1 MPAAAP
7 ERRSPAPSAPPLR
20 PTPPAERVSPPP
32 PEPAGE
38 APLFPAPDAAKAD
51 LSGRW
56 DLRQETDSTSGEP
69 MTLGYR
75 VNLLQDGNRV
85 HGRGFKTIDNGVT
98 LLPSE
103 RTPIE
108 IEGRIEGN
116 ELVLNFTDISR
127 DVTSRGTMRYR
138 LGPGGSLRGRFSR
151 DDAAGSGSSSA
162 HRVP

>member
-1 MPAAAP
+1 MASAPRSAAAAAGVGSGTRVVLSSSTITAGAEATSRP
-7 ERRSPAPSAPPLR
+7 GSLADPRRSTSDEPL
-20 PTPPAERVSPPP
+20 
-32 PEPAGE
+32 
-38 APLFPAPDAAKAD
+38 
-51 LSGRW
+51 
-56 DLRQETDSTSGEP
+56 
-69 MTLGYR
+69 TLGYR

-85 HGRGFKTIDNGVT
+85 HGKGFKTIENGVT

-116 ELVLNFTDISR
+116 ELVLNFTDITR
-127 DVTSRGTMRYR
+127 DVTSRGVIRYR

-162 HRVP
+162 HRVQ